1 MKLRLG
7 RLGFAAVFQTSRP
20 RQRGGARS
28 DFGTKRRDAA
38 TSKSRREWPLGRR
51 ALQETQ
57 SERNRCS
64 KRLLKSDPTGTI
76 AKTAVQIA
84 YQIFLVLGV
93 IAAIA
98 FAVLV
103 FITGK
108 GDAMSGGG
116 SVRTTFKG
124 KASIEDLISR
134 MTLGLGIAFMV
145 FMIVLDVMGTQLY
158 NKGGIPK

>member
-1 MKLRLG
+1 M
-7 RLGFAAVFQTSRP
+7 P
-20 RQRGGARS
+20 
-28 DFGTKRRDAA
+28 
-38 TSKSRREWPLGRR
+38 
-51 ALQETQ
+51 
-57 SERNRCS
+57 
-64 KRLLKSDPTGTI
+64 
-76 AKTAVQIA
+76 KTAVQIA
-84 YQIFLVLGV
+84 YQVFLVLGV

-145 FMIVLDVMGTQLY
+145 FMIILDVMGTQLY
-158 NKGGIPK
+158 EKGLPVVK